1 MKRIIPIL
9 SVAMLLTACKT
20 KTATNDVK
28 TTTEATTSK
37 VAVFTPAKALKTK
50 FAKDFPGAKNVMWS
64 KSDVR
69 AYTDFINSAGFQSD
83 ATYGFDGTLLEN
95 KVGMD
100 INNLPLS
107 IKNYLNTRYPSNE
120 VQHAY
125 NVRQGLA
132 KKYILVKLKGTEDV
146 LFDTNGNFLN
156 YKPQ

>member
-1 MKRIIPIL
+1 MRRIIPIL
-9 SVAMLLTACKT
+9 SVAVLLTACKT
-20 KTATNDVK
+20 KTAANDAK
-28 TTTEATTSK
+28 TTTEATTAK
-37 VAVFTPAKALKTK
+37 VTVFTPVKSLKNK
-50 FAKDFPGAKNVMWS
+50 FAKDFPGAKNVAWS

-69 AYTDFINSAGFQSD
+69 AYVDFVNNAGFQSD

-107 IKNYLNTRYPSNE
+107 IKNFLNTKYPSNE

-125 NVRQGLA
+125 YVRQGVV
-132 KKYILVKLKGTEDV
+132 KKYILVRLKGTEDV